1 MANNYKIIDEKTW
14 ERAMHCMVFRN
25 SIEPQFCVT
34 FEANITNF
42 KEKVKNRDYH
52 LLWRWYM
59 QFVNV
64 PMR

>member
-34 FEANITNF
+34 FEADITNF

-52 LLWRWYM
+52 LLWQWYM
-59 QFVNV
+59 QSANV

>member
-34 FEANITNF
+34 FEADITNF
-42 KEKVKNRDYH
+42 KEKVKKTGIIIYYGNGICS
-52 LLWRWYM
+52 LQM
-59 QFVNV
+59 CQ
-64 PMR
+64 